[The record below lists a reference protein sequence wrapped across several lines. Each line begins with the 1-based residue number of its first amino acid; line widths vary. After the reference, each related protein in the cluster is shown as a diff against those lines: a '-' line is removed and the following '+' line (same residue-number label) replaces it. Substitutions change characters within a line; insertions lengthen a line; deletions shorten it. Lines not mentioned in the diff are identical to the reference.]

1 MLDVP
6 RTSTSMLKKKINK
19 ETEKSKYFFL
29 AAIDYV

>member
-1 MLDVP
+1 MYLEQVQAC
-6 RTSTSMLKKKINK
+6 LKKKINK